1 MYPPPAEL
9 ETRVFTTLPE
19 SLKYRGEPNLW
30 VQYTRPGSRLHSF
43 LEGPSFDRAG
53 NLYCVD
59 VPYGRIF
66 TISPDGDWTVVAQYD
81 GEPNGLKIHKD
92 GRIFLADHLH
102 GIMVMDPENG
112 KVDPF
117 FRRPNLERFRGC
129 NDLFFSS
136 NGDLYFTDPG
146 RSSLNDPTGR
156 VFRLRANGELNL
168 LLNNVPYPN
177 GLVMNVEETHLHV
190 AVTRGNCIWRFPVHT
205 DEMGRMVG
213 LFIQLSGGLAGPDG
227 LAMDE
232 EGNLAIAHPQH
243 GSVWLFSK
251 YGEPLYRIR
260 SCTGRTVTN
269 LAYGGPDRKTLY
281 ITEADTGSILTAQ
294 MKTPGRLMYSHM

>member
-1 MYPPPAEL
+1 MYPPPTEL
-9 ETRVFTTLPE
+9 NTTVFTQIPDDLRF
-19 SLKYRGEPNLW
+19 KGEPNLW
-30 VQYTRPGSRLHSF
+30 VLYTRPGSRIHSF

-59 VPYGRIF
+59 VPHGRIF
-66 TISPDGDWTVVAQYD
+66 RISPDGQWTVAGQYQ

-92 GRIFLADHLH
+92 GRIFIADHLH

-112 KVDPF
+112 KVEPVF
-117 FRRPNLERFRGC
+117 TRPNLERFRGC
-129 NDLFFSS
+129 NDLYFAG

-146 RSSLNDPTGR
+146 RSSLSDPTGR
-156 VFRLRANGELNL
+156 LFCLRSNGKLEL
-168 LLNNVPYPN
+168 LLSNVPYPN
-177 GLVMNVEETHLHV
+177 GLVMNPEETYLYI
-190 AVTRGNCIWRFPVHT
+190 AVSRANCIWRLPVEADH
-205 DEMGRMVG
+205 MGRMVG

-232 EGNLAIAHPQH
+232 ESNLSIAHSQH
-243 GSVWLFSK
+243 GTVWLFSK

-260 SCTGRTVTN
+260 SCAGKSVTN

-281 ITEADTGSILTAQ
+281 ITEAETGSILTAQ
-294 MKTPGRLMYSHM
+294 MKVSGRSMYSQT